1 MAGEYAVKISI
12 RNGLI
17 LRRMKELGIK
27 TQTELAKQSGLAPSI
42 VGMLIGLKKRPINKI
57 TGEWIDTAYAL
68 SSALRLEPEELWT
81 EAQSNMALRNNTREI
96 NMDEEQVKQLATDGG
111 VERLVLQNE
120 RVKALTKGL
129 NTLSPREE
137 YVIRRRFFDEDDLGA
152 VAEGIGASPER
163 VRQIEAKAL
172 RKLSHPSRGLKNYIE
187 LEHPDK
193 KEKWREEGGLP
204 WRPNRLIKDWYVQ
217 KEQIND

>member
-27 TQTELAKQSGLAPSI
+27 TQTELAKLSGLNPTI
-42 VGMLIGLKKRPINKI
+42 LGTLIGLKKRPVNHK
-57 TGEWIDTAYAL
+57 TGEWLDSAFAL
-68 SSALRLEPEELWT
+68 SSALQAEPEELWT

-96 NMDEEQVKQLATDGG
+96 NMDEEQVKQIATDGG

-137 YVIRRRFFDEDDLGA
+137 YVIRRRFFDDDDLGA

-172 RKLSHPSRGLKNYIE
+172 RKLSHPSRGLKNYIDVA
-187 LEHPDK
+187 PRDN
-193 KEKWREEGGLP
+193 EKRPVEGDGIT

-217 KEQIND
+217 KEKTND

>member
-27 TQTELAKQSGLAPSI
+27 SQVELAKLAGLGVQEVNSLICMRRAP
-42 VGMLIGLKKRPINKI
+42 KNKI
-57 TGEWIDTAYAL
+57 TGEWLDDAFTL

-111 VERLVLQNE
+111 VEQLVLQNE
-120 RVKALTKGL
+120 RVKALSKSL
-129 NTLSPREE
+129 ITLSPREE
-137 YVIRRRFFDEDDLGA
+137 YVIRRRFFDDDELA
-152 VAEGIGASPER
+152 DVAQGIGASPER

-172 RKLSHPSRGLKNYIE
+172 RKLSHPSRGLKNYV
-187 LEHPDK
+187 
-193 KEKWREEGGLP
+193 EGDVDPRKPTEGDGVP
-204 WRPNRLIKDWYVQ
+204 WRPNRMAWDRMT
-217 KEQIND
+217 

>member
-27 TQTELAKQSGLAPSI
+27 SQMALVKLSGLGVHEVNSLICMRRAP
-42 VGMLIGLKKRPINKI
+42 KNKI
-57 TGEWIDTAYAL
+57 TGEWLDDAYTL

-111 VERLVLQNE
+111 VEQLVLQNE
-120 RVKALTKGL
+120 RVKALSKSL
-129 NTLSPREE
+129 ITLSPREE
-137 YVIRRRFFDEDDLGA
+137 YVIRRRFFDDDELA
-152 VAEGIGASPER
+152 DVAQGIGASPER

-172 RKLSHPSRGLKNYIE
+172 RKLSHPSRGLKNYV
-187 LEHPDK
+187 
-193 KEKWREEGGLP
+193 EGDVDPRKPTEGDGLP
-204 WRPNRLIKDWYVQ
+204 WRPNRLIEDRYVQ

>member
-27 TQTELAKQSGLAPSI
+27 SQVELAKLAGLGVQEVNSLICMRRAP
-42 VGMLIGLKKRPINKI
+42 KNKI
-57 TGEWIDTAYAL
+57 TGEWLDDAFTL

-111 VERLVLQNE
+111 VEQLVLQNE
-120 RVKALTKGL
+120 RVKALSKSL
-129 NTLSPREE
+129 ITLSPREE
-137 YVIRRRFFDEDDLGA
+137 YVISRRFFDDDELA
-152 VAEGIGASPER
+152 DVAQGIGASPER

-172 RKLSHPSRGLKNYIE
+172 RKLSHPSRGLKNYV
-187 LEHPDK
+187 
-193 KEKWREEGGLP
+193 EGDVDPRKPTEGDGVP
-204 WRPNRLIKDWYVQ
+204 WRPNRMAWDRMT
-217 KEQIND
+217 